1 MLIALTSDLS
11 HMLRDCCRQSAFD
24 FVHDQQ
30 FNTILCKSPRQKG
43 ISNNL
48 YSLIFLFLAGQKL
61 IAYYPAKKEEAY
73 SLLIDPYTTYLMI
86 T

>member
-48 YSLIFLFLAGQKL
+48 YFSFLEGQK
-61 IAYYPAKKEEAY
+61 AY
-73 SLLIDPYTTYLMI
+73 SLLIDPYTGYLMI